1 MDMQESGEMYLE
13 TILILKEKNKNVRAI
28 DVAEDM
34 GFSKP
39 SVSRGLS
46 ILKEEKCISV
56 DEKGFITLTRKGSQ
70 IAKKIYERHV
80 VLSDMLV
87 ALGVDKKTALE
98 DACRVEHVISDKTFK
113 ALKKHIKR
121 SLLSL
126 KQSPV
131 LFLIAEGCPFIIV

>member
-1 MDMQESGEMYLE
+1 MQESGEMYLE

-46 ILKEEKCISV
+46 ILKEENCITV
-56 DEKGFITLTRKGSQ
+56 DDKGSITLTRKGSQ

-80 VLSDMLV
+80 VLSDMLI

-98 DACRVEHVISDKTFK
+98 DACRVEHVISDKSF
-113 ALKKHIKR
+113 AAIKKY
-121 SLLSL
+121 
-126 KQSPV
+126 
-131 LFLIAEGCPFIIV
+131 IAENKKE

>member
-1 MDMQESGEMYLE
+1 MQESGEMYLE

-98 DACRVEHVISDKTFK
+98 DACRVEHVISDKSF
-113 ALKKHIKR
+113 AAIKKY
-121 SLLSL
+121 
-126 KQSPV
+126 
-131 LFLIAEGCPFIIV
+131 IAENKKE

>member
-1 MDMQESGEMYLE
+1 MQESGEMYLE
-13 TILILKEKNKNVRAI
+13 TILILREKNKNVRAI

-98 DACRVEHVISDKTFK
+98 DACRVEHVISDKSF
-113 ALKKHIKR
+113 AAIKKY
-121 SLLSL
+121 
-126 KQSPV
+126 
-131 LFLIAEGCPFIIV
+131 IAENRKA